1 MHAESGELIMS
12 SSWQAFATVDPFEG
26 MTGENPGTLQNLVG
40 GRWMDVDTYRE
51 DIVDPLNG
59 EPFLRVPDTQDFA
72 PFIEGLKSCP
82 KSGLHNPLK
91 NNDRYVHLG
100 RVCARAAALM
110 ATPDVE
116 EFFTRLTQ
124 RVMPKSWQQ
133 CLGEINITRV
143 FLENFAGD
151 GVRFLA
157 RGFSNPGDH
166 PGQESRGYRW
176 PFGPVVVIA
185 PFNFPIEIPALQT
198 MGALF
203 MGNRPLVKIDSK
215 VSAVFEQFIRLL
227 IHCGLDPNDLDYIH
241 CRGENMG
248 SLVAEAA
255 DTIRLVQFTG
265 SSAVAERV
273 AATMHGKVRLEDAG
287 FDWKIIGP
295 DFDENWLDYV
305 AWQCDEDAYNAT
317 GQKCSA
323 QSVLFAHENWAE
335 ALYPKLGEL
344 AARRS
349 LDDLTVGPVLSW
361 SNERIAA
368 HIDAVLAVDG
378 AGLLFGGKPLAGH
391 TIPDCF
397 GAWEPTAVEVPLAAF
412 ESEHFDLL
420 ASELFGPFQVVVTW
434 GDGEL
439 NRVLALFERM
449 QNHLTAAVVSADI
462 GFQNRVLG
470 ATVNGTT
477 YCGMRAR
484 TTGAPQNHWF
494 GPSADPRGAG
504 IGTPEAIQLTWS
516 AHREI
521 ILDNGPKPA
530 GWSVP
535 PVR

>member
-1 MHAESGELIMS
+1 MTA
-12 SSWQAFATVDPFEG
+12 SWKAFPTVDPFAG
-26 MTGENPGTLQNLVG
+26 MTGDTPGKLQNLVG
-40 GRWMDVDTYRE
+40 GQWADVGAYRD
-51 DIVDPLNG
+51 DIRDPMNG
-59 EPFLRVPDTQDFA
+59 EAFLQIPDTKDLE
-72 PFIEGLKSCP
+72 PFIRGLESCP

-110 ATPDVE
+110 AMPDVE
-116 EFFTRLTQ
+116 DYFTTLTQ
-124 RVMPKSWQQ
+124 RVMPKSRAQ
-133 CLGEINITRV
+133 CLGEVTVTRV

-176 PFGPVVVIA
+176 PFGPVVVVA

-198 MGALF
+198 LGALF
-203 MGNRPLVKIDSK
+203 MGNRPLVKVDSK

-227 IHCGLDPNDLDYIH
+227 IHCGLDANDLDYIH
-241 CRGENMG
+241 CRGETMG
-248 SLVAEAA
+248 ELIAAAA

-265 SSAVAERV
+265 SSTVAERV
-273 AATMHGKVRLEDAG
+273 AAQLRGKVRLEDAG

-295 DFDENWLDYV
+295 DFDPEWLDYV
-305 AWQCDEDAYNAT
+305 AWQCDEDAYNAS

-323 QSVLFAHENWAE
+323 QSALFVHENWAD
-335 ALYPKLGEL
+335 ALLPKLGEL

-349 LDDLTVGPVLSW
+349 LDDLSTGPVLTW
-361 SNERIAA
+361 NNQQIQA
-368 HIDAVLAVDG
+368 HVDAVLAIKG
-378 AGLLFGGKPLAGH
+378 TELLFGGRPLEGH
-391 TIPDCF
+391 SIPECY
-397 GAWEPTAVEVPLAAF
+397 GAYAPTAISVPLEAMLGDHF
-412 ESEHFDLL
+412 ELL
-420 ASELFGPFQVVVTW
+420 STELFGPFQVVVTW
-434 GDGEL
+434 GDGDL
-439 NRVLALFERM
+439 DHVLALFERM

-462 GFQNRVLG
+462 GFQQEVLG

-494 GPSADPRGAG
+494 GPSGDPRGAG
-504 IGTPEAIQLTWS
+504 IGTPEAIRITWS

-521 ILDNGPKPA
+521 ISDQGPAPQ
-530 GWSVP
+530 GWATP

>member
-1 MHAESGELIMS
+1 MTSTWKS
-12 SSWQAFATVDPFEG
+12 FATVDPFAG
-26 MTGENPGTLQNLVG
+26 MTDSNPGKLRNLVG
-40 GRWMDVDTYRE
+40 GQWVSTDKYRD
-51 DIVDPLNG
+51 DIVDPMNG
-59 EPFLRVPDTQDFA
+59 AAFLQVPDTQDMA
-72 PFIEGLKSCP
+72 PFIAGLESCP

-116 EFFTRLTQ
+116 DFFTRLTQ

-133 CLGEINITRV
+133 CLGEVTVTRV

-176 PFGPVVVIA
+176 PFGPVVVVA
-185 PFNFPIEIPALQT
+185 PFNFPIEIPTLQT

-203 MGNRPLVKIDSK
+203 MGNRPLVKVDSK
-215 VSAVFEQFIRLL
+215 VSVVFEQFIRLL
-227 IHCGLDPNDLDYIH
+227 ILCGLDPNDLDYVH
-241 CRGENMG
+241 CRGEKMG
-248 SLVAEAA
+248 ELITEAG

-265 SSAVAERV
+265 SSTVAEHV
-273 AATMHGKVRLEDAG
+273 AASMRGKVRLEDAG

-295 DFDENWLDYV
+295 DYDPDWLDYV
-305 AWQCDEDAYNAT
+305 AWQSDEDAYNAT

-323 QSVLFAHENWAE
+323 QSALFVHENWADTLLP
-335 ALYPKLGEL
+335 ALRDL

-349 LDDLTVGPVLSW
+349 LEDLTLGPILSW
-361 SNERIAA
+361 TNEQIQG
-368 HIDAVLAVDG
+368 HISAVLDVEG
-378 AGLLFGGKPLAGH
+378 TELLFGGQPLSGH
-391 TIPDCF
+391 DIPACF
-397 GAWEPTAVEVPLAAF
+397 GAYEATAIKVPLSALQGSAF
-412 ESEHFDLL
+412 DVV
-420 ASELFGPFQVVVTW
+420 AKELFGPFQIVVTY
-434 GDGEL
+434 GDDEL
-439 NRVLALFERM
+439 DAVLAVFERLE
-449 QNHLTAAVVSADI
+449 NHLTAAVVSGDI
-462 GFQNRVLG
+462 LFQNKVLG
-470 ATVNGTT
+470 ATINGTT

-494 GPSADPRGAG
+494 GPSGDPRGAG
-504 IGTPEAIQLTWS
+504 IGTPEAISVTWS

-521 ILDNGPKPA
+521 IADQGPRPA
-530 GWSVP
+530 GWTTP